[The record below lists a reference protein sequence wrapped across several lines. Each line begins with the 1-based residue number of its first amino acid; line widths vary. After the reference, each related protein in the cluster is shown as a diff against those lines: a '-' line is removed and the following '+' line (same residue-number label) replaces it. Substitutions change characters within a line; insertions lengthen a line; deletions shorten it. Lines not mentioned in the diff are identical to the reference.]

1 MRQYISG
8 NVGFRFDCRAIA
20 LAVLLLVN
28 LFVFSTSI
36 GADSL
41 IFKYEDD
48 SGTITFTEQWD
59 SIPIKYRERVVT
71 LNAATLKP
79 VEGGYSIYP
88 PHASQPVTGEVAKDS
103 SWRDS
108 LNGLFIPCIFSRRA
122 DDATQR

>member
-59 SIPIKYRERVVT
+59 SIPIKYREQSWPHLFRQTFLSHKWSLTTMAYAAVG
-71 LNAATLKP
+71 NAGRLSKYTP
-79 VEGGYSIYP
+79 SGVWP
-88 PHASQPVTGEVAKDS
+88 S
-103 SWRDS
+103 SARC
-108 LNGLFIPCIFSRRA
+108 GLFWL
-122 DDATQR
+122 